1 MSRSHRSR
9 RYKYLLGD
17 TPRERARLAFQAK
30 LWDPVSYELFDRIG
44 VRRGWKVLEVGPG
57 QGSLHLELRR
67 RVRAPVDVVER
78 SPVFAARLARL
89 CRRDGLG
96 PDRVWQMD
104 LIAAPLPRAEYD
116 LIFVRWVFLF
126 LPDPEAHVKKL
137 VRALKPGGVL
147 AIQDYFRE
155 TLSMVPRP
163 EEWTRFILADLAF
176 FASQGGYASIGGYL
190 PQMYRRAGLK
200 VEDIGVTVKS
210 GRPGSAVWKWLSTY
224 FLGVL
229 ERYAKFPPFTS
240 GDAKRLR
247 RRWLTASR
255 EKTSLLIAPALL
267 DVVGRKP
274 GKLAMALVV
283 LLAGSPMFAQ
293 NALPA
298 GVGRVSFGVAH
309 RVTNSA
315 GTETCRIP
323 EPLPAP
329 ATFERGVA
337 AITYAVELAPR
348 VVKTAAAEMTAPP
361 GQGTLTATPCNVFTL
376 VPGGFSQTQLGNT
389 VSRADKKPLASGSY
403 KVRITVDGQTAE
415 IPFTVR

>member
-1 MSRSHRSR
+1 LSRSH

-30 LWDPVSYELFDRIG
+30 LWDPVSYDLFDRIG
-44 VRRGWKVLEVGPG
+44 VRRGWKALEVGPG

-67 RVRAPVDVVER
+67 RVQAPVDVVER

-104 LIAAPLPRAEYD
+104 LINAPLPRAEYD

-126 LPDPEAHVKKL
+126 LPQPEAHVKKL

-147 AIQDYFRE
+147 AIQDYHRE

-176 FASQGGYASIGGYL
+176 FASQGGYASIGGCL

-240 GDAKRLR
+240 GDAKGLR
-247 RRWLTASR
+247 RHWLAASR
-255 EKTSLLIAPALL
+255 EKTSVLIAPALL

-274 GKLAMALVV
+274 GKLAIALAIATT
-283 LLAGSPMFAQ
+283 LLTASPMFAQ
-293 NALPA
+293 TTLPA
-298 GVGRVSFGVAH
+298 GVVRVLFGVAH
-309 RVTNSA
+309 RVANSA
-315 GTETCRIP
+315 GTETCRVP
-323 EPLPAP
+323 QPLRTPP
-329 ATFERGVA
+329 TFERGVA
-337 AITYAVELAPR
+337 EVTYTVELAPR
-348 VVKTAAAEMTAPP
+348 VVKAAAAEMTAPS

-376 VPGGFSQTQLGNT
+376 VPGGFSQTQIGNT

-403 KVRITVDGQTAE
+403 KVRLTVDGQTAE
-415 IPFTVR
+415 IPFTVK